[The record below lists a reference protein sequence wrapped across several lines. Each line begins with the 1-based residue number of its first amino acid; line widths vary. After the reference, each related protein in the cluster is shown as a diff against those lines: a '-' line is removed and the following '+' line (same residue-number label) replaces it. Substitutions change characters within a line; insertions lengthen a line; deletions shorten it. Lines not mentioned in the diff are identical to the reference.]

1 MSLMVSYKKRDR
13 IPNKSFKYRVC
24 TSIEGCFLRLYLWF
38 PAANGVILITT
49 KQGKEGKPT
58 VDVKVNVGVQLPT
71 NLPEMLNSQQYGEV
85 LWNAMRN
92 AGLTPQHDQ
101 YGNGATPV
109 IPDYILPAGAMEGQ
123 VDLSTYNT
131 AENQFMRANKIGTNW
146 ADEVYRPHRLQ
157 TLISAHKEVAMGL
170 NIS

>member
-1 MSLMVSYKKRDR
+1 MIRKVITSYD
-13 IPNKSFKYRVC
+13 NFSTKSEIASQINPS
-24 TSIEGCFLRLYLWF
+24 SIESVQVLKDASSASIYGSQ
-38 PAANGVILITT
+38 AANGVILITT

-123 VDLSTYNT
+123 VDLSP
-131 AENQFMRANKIGTNW
+131 ISS
-146 ADEVYRPHRLQ
+146 D
-157 TLISAHKEVAMGL
+157 LISAHKL
-170 NIS
+170 IFRSIISAEIYLAFHGSCR